1 MAVWRLLVA
10 VLVLKVLGLKAFVPV
25 PVLVG
30 LVVIHLRCRWCV
42 VVWQAAVGRRLG
54 LVSCELSWQLL
65 RILAA
70 VVECVGS
77 VT

>member
-10 VLVLKVLGLKAFVPV
+10 VLVLKVLVLKAFVPV

-42 VVWQAAVGRRLG
+42 VVWQAAVGCRLG
-54 LVSCELSWQLL
+54 LVSCG
-65 RILAA
+65 ILAA